1 MNIPDTLNHKPVV
14 VAEHYDQVDGRN
26 AGRLDAKCLSLGLT
40 AESGPRQAEL
50 SAKVWRYTGDALST
64 QSEELPLHR
73 VLDLAILIC
82 RSMEHFNE
90 AYIYEHLFDPEQ
102 PVLDRIGLQG
112 SAMNV
117 AVCTANA
124 NILEDIQSF
133 NQALSQNG
141 EMIGE
146 RLRTLSRVLKE
157 LGY

>member
-14 VAEHYDQVDGRN
+14 FADHYDQVDGRH
-26 AGRLDAKCLSLGLT
+26 AGRSDAKCLSLGLT
-40 AESGPRQAEL
+40 AEGGHRKAEL
-50 SAKVWRYTGDALST
+50 SAKVWRYTGDTLSA

-82 RSMEHFNE
+82 RSLEHFNE

-112 SAMNV
+112 NAMNV
-117 AVCTANA
+117 AICTANA

-133 NQALSQNG
+133 NQAVSQDG

-146 RLRTLSRVLKE
+146 RLSTLSRVLKD

>member
-1 MNIPDTLNHKPVV
+1 MKIPDAFNHKPVI
-14 VAEHYDQVDGRN
+14 VADHYDQIDGRY
-26 AGRLDAKCLSLGLT
+26 AGRSDAKCLSLGIT
-40 AESGPRQAEL
+40 PGSDNRRSEL
-50 SAKVWRYTGDALST
+50 SAQVWRSTGDTLSA

-73 VLDLAILIC
+73 ALDLAILIC
-82 RSMEHFNE
+82 RSLEHFNE
-90 AYIYEHLFDPEQ
+90 AYIYEHLYDPEQ

-117 AVCTANA
+117 AICTDNA
-124 NILEDIQSF
+124 NIREDIQTF
-133 NQALSQNG
+133 NQAISDNG